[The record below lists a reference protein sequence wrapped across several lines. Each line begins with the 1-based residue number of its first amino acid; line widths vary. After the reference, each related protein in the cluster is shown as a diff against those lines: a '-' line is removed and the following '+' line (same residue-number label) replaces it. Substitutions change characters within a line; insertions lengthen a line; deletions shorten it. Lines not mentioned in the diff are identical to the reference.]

1 MSVSVVKFMG
11 FHLSFITLLSV
22 FIRGHNIWEK
32 LQRSSF
38 YYRFIR
44 THGDRGTKHFYI
56 RICERTPWMRQPT
69 HGSGS
74 NKKLKENFISDN

>member
-32 LQRSSF
+32 IATLIILLQV
-38 YYRFIR
+38 Y
-44 THGDRGTKHFYI
+44 
-56 RICERTPWMRQPT
+56 W
-69 HGSGS
+69 
-74 NKKLKENFISDN
+74 N